1 MLFETTKEE
10 IRYQM
15 KEVLSHYNLNEN
27 NGIDFE
33 ISEPPLKEYGDF
45 SCNIAFPLSKIL
57 KKSPL
62 EIANEI
68 VNNIL
73 PFS

>member
-1 MLFETTKEE
+1 MLFENIKDE

-15 KEVLSHYNLNEN
+15 REALTHYNLNEN
-27 NGIDFE
+27 NSIDFE

-45 SCNIAFPLSKIL
+45 SCNIAFSLSKIL

-62 EIANEI
+62 EIAK
-68 VNNIL
+68 
-73 PFS
+73 